1 MESFVLKM
9 FNNVNEWND
18 FKSTV
23 RDLLISM
30 KQFASKNDDF
40 YREEKE
46 AALKQQQQIEQQR
59 RSAIPGLI
67 TPGSNLSTSQ

>member
-1 MESFVLKM
+1 MLKM
-9 FNNVNEWND
+9 FNNVYEWSE

-30 KQFASKNDDF
+30 KQFASTNDDF

-46 AALKQQQQIEQQR
+46 QALKQQQQIELAR

-67 TPGSNLSTSQ
+67 TPSHQQ